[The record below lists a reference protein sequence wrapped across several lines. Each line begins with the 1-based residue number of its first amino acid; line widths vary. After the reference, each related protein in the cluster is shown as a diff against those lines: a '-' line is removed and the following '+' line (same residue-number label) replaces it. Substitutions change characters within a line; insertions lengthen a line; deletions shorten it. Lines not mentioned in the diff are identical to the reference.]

1 MSWPCNGSPIRHAS
15 AVVCA
20 LFLLGA
26 ALPARAEGV
35 ATSPVVATPGH
46 KPRPSHKKVVKRHR
60 GRALAAKAHHHP
72 AHHAAAAEAADTDR
86 LQLGEASWY
95 GTRRTVG
102 HRTASG
108 ERFDPTRLTAA
119 HPSLP
124 MNTEV
129 RVENLANG
137 RSVTV
142 RINDRLPGTDN
153 RVIDLSSR
161 AAEVLGMKQRGVTR
175 VAVVPLTP
183 SR

>member
-1 MSWPCNGSPIRHAS
+1 
-15 AVVCA
+15 
-20 LFLLGA
+20 
-26 ALPARAEGV
+26 
-35 ATSPVVATPGH
+35 VATPDH
-46 KPRPSHKKVVKRHR
+46 KPRPSHKSHKKVAKRHR
-60 GRALAAKAHHHP
+60 GRALAAKAHHTT
-72 AHHAAAAEAADTDR
+72 HHTVSAETADTGR
-86 LQLGEASWY
+86 LEIGEASWY
-95 GTRRTVG
+95 GTRQTIG

-124 MNTEV
+124 MNTKV

-161 AAEVLGMKQRGVTR
+161 AAEVLGMKQRGVAR
-175 VAVVPLTP
+175 VAVVPLAP
-183 SR
+183 SP